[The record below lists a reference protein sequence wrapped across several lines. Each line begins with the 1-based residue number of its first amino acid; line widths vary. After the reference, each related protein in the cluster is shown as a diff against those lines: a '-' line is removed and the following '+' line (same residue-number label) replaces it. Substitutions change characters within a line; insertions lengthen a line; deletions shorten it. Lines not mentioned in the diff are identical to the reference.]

1 MAYMD
6 NSKLTLEE
14 TAELSA
20 SAAYAKQHGSTIT
33 VDGLKPQTEQAVHSF
48 GEIPATADVNGE
60 INRILKDKE
69 LTKLAKTHEIFRV
82 VEKWLL
88 AHGKFYSLG
97 KKDGSGMAAW
107 LDNETRKLIEVSRDS
122 NRFAYL
128 LQSFGIQPSTLE
140 AKDLGK
146 NIGCKYGGL
155 ALANTVYAMSTM
167 KGGNLYLNQYDG
179 TMLRIAAGSETED
192 ELTLHANDC
201 PARHADPGL
210 TSEEL
215 EKFPDF
221 KCKGKDKSGSP
232 CPRTARIWLPPKV
245 EKLRNG
251 DDDVLFNR
259 SGDPLDCDLDKVK
272 ADADDWGLDI
282 GKDSLLENHILD
294 TVTYAGEGG
303 IPETQ
308 VKRLLTGWLLGLYF
322 QEVVVVPFLLL
333 VTGVP
338 GTMKS
343 SIIRSIGRVI
353 VGDDFNVIP
362 FPKNPDDLKLLAV
375 TRGFVAL
382 DESNLT
388 REHEELLNTI
398 TTGGEDERRELYT
411 TDKIRRKP
419 FQARIAMTGNASE
432 TRQERTSSRVLAV
445 DVAKSKLAEPYRS
458 DADVA
463 ADLKRHRNAI
473 WTEIVTRCKNI
484 IFNLV
489 VAEKYGRITHV
500 GHRMSGFAIWYLNA
514 AKWEGWEKDARDDL
528 EVLQARQA
536 RQVTEANDDF
546 LSVLES
552 FQQVCGDG
560 IWRTAAI
567 WAKTLTPF
575 VNENDRELRS
585 AVARTRY
592 LQFKF
597 KALETTLRG
606 KYGMETRDD
615 KHNNRREYRF
625 KPNASTDGTS
635 NSQGLPST
643 FDSI

>member
-1 MAYMD
+1 MAYVD
-6 NSKLTLEE
+6 NSKLTPMES
-14 TAELSA
+14 AELSA
-20 SAAYAKQHGSTIT
+20 NAEYAKKFGSMIT
-33 VDGLKPQTEQAVHSF
+33 VDSLEAPTKPAVLSF
-48 GEIPATADVNGE
+48 GEIPASVDVNGE

-82 VEKWLL
+82 VEEWLL

-107 LDNETRKLIEVSRDS
+107 LDNETRELIEVSRDS

-155 ALANTVYAMSTM
+155 APANTVYAMSTM
-167 KGGNLYLNQYDG
+167 KDGKLYLNQYDG
-179 TMLRIAAGSETED
+179 TMLRITV
-192 ELTLHANDC
+192 
-201 PARHADPGL
+201 
-210 TSEEL
+210 
-215 EKFPDF
+215 
-221 KCKGKDKSGSP
+221 GKDDPSGIFGRCWSP
-232 CPRTARIWLPPKV
+232 SIV

-259 SGDPLDCDLDKVK
+259 SGDPLDCDLDLAK
-272 ADADDWGLDI
+272 ADEDDRGLAT
-282 GKDSLLENHILD
+282 GKDSLLEKHILD
-294 TVTYAGEGG
+294 TVTYAGEGS
-303 IPETQ
+303 IPEAQ
-308 VKRLLTGWLLGLYF
+308 IKRLLCGWLLGLYF
-322 QEVVVVPFLLL
+322 QEVIVVPFLLL

-353 VGDDFNVIP
+353 IGSDFDVSP

-375 TRGFVAL
+375 TRGFLAL

-388 REHEELLNTI
+388 KEHEELLNTI
-398 TTGGEDERRELYT
+398 TTGGKDERRELYT
-411 TDKIRRKP
+411 TDKMRRKP
-419 FQARIAMTGNASE
+419 FQARVAMTGNVSE
-432 TRQERTSSRVLAV
+432 TKQESTSSRVLAV
-445 DVAKSKLAEPYRS
+445 DVAKSNLAEPYRS

-463 ADLKRHRNAI
+463 EDLKRYRNAI

-484 IFNLV
+484 LMRLDM
-489 VAEKYGRITHV
+489 AEKTGRITHV
-500 GHRMSGFAIWYLNA
+500 GHRMSGFTLWYLNT
-514 AKWEGWEKDARDDL
+514 AKQEGWEDLARSDI
-528 EVLQARQA
+528 EAVAVRQR

-546 LSVLES
+546 LSVIES

-560 IWRTAAI
+560 MWRTAAI
-567 WAKTLTPF
+567 WAKTLTAF

-592 LQFKF
+592 VQFKF
-597 KALETTLRG
+597 KALETTLRV

-615 KHNNRREYRF
+615 KHNNRREYSF

-635 NSQGLPST
+635 KSQGAPSI

>member
-1 MAYMD
+1 MAYVD
-6 NSKLTLEE
+6 NSKLTPKES
-14 TAELSA
+14 AELSA
-20 SAAYAKQHGSTIT
+20 NAEYAKKFGSMIT
-33 VDGLKPQTEQAVHSF
+33 VDSLEAPTKPAVLSF
-48 GEIPATADVNGE
+48 GEIPASVDVNGE

-82 VEKWLL
+82 IEEWLL

-107 LDNETRKLIEVSRDS
+107 LDNETRELIEVSRDS

-155 ALANTVYAMSTM
+155 APANTVYAMSTM
-167 KGGNLYLNQYDG
+167 KDGKLYLNQYDG
-179 TMLRIAAGSETED
+179 TMLRITVGID
-192 ELTLHANDC
+192 
-201 PARHADPGL
+201 DP
-210 TSEEL
+210 
-215 EKFPDF
+215 
-221 KCKGKDKSGSP
+221 SGIFGRCWSP
-232 CPRTARIWLPPKV
+232 SKV

-259 SGDPLDCDLDKVK
+259 SGDPLDCDLDLAK
-272 ADADDWGLDI
+272 ADEDDRGLAT
-282 GKDSLLENHILD
+282 GKDSLLEKHILD
-294 TVTYAGEGG
+294 TVTYAGEGS
-303 IPETQ
+303 IPEAQ
-308 VKRLLTGWLLGLYF
+308 IKRLLCGWLLGLYF
-322 QEVVVVPFLLL
+322 QEVIVVPFLLL

-353 VGDDFNVIP
+353 IGSDFDVSP

-375 TRGFVAL
+375 TRGFLAL

-388 REHEELLNTI
+388 KEHEELLNTI
-398 TTGGEDERRELYT
+398 TTGGKDERRELYT
-411 TDKIRRKP
+411 TDKMRRKP
-419 FQARIAMTGNASE
+419 FQARVAMTGNVSE
-432 TRQERTSSRVLAV
+432 TKQESTSSRVLAV
-445 DVAKSKLAEPYRS
+445 DVAKSNLAEPYRS

-463 ADLKRHRNAI
+463 EDLKRHRNAI

-484 IFNLV
+484 LMRLDM
-489 VAEKYGRITHV
+489 AEKTGRITHV
-500 GHRMSGFAIWYLNA
+500 GHRMSGFTLWYLNT
-514 AKWEGWEKDARDDL
+514 AKQEGWEDLARSDI
-528 EVLQARQA
+528 EAVAVRQR

-546 LSVLES
+546 LSVIES

-560 IWRTAAI
+560 MWRTSAI
-567 WAKTLTPF
+567 WAKTLTAF

-592 LQFKF
+592 VQFKF
-597 KALETTLRG
+597 KALETTLRV

-615 KHNNRREYRF
+615 KHNNRREYSF

-635 NSQGLPST
+635 NSQGTPSI